1 LLASAI
7 AKAAPNLST
16 FYDAFT
22 PVCFTLLGLWL
33 VVVQTRHSEWR
44 RSTVHRNRAYALSM
58 NFALP
63 GMMGL
68 LSLVEPGNSSLWRV
82 SFACV
87 GIGGVAIL
95 GWMALG
101 GLLGERQSPAPA
113 LATGFSVL
121 AYAVIALVAI
131 APTIIKDVGIGLTA
145 LEFEAILLSVLV
157 FLAVNV
163 AWFLMFEDVGVGER
177 R

>member
-1 LLASAI
+1 MIGL
-7 AKAAPNLST
+7 AKAAPDLTT
-16 FYDAFT
+16 FYGAFS

-44 RSTVHRNRAYALSM
+44 QSAVHRGRAYVLSI

-68 LSLVEPGNSSLWRV
+68 LSLVEPGSSSLWRV
-82 SFACV
+82 SFAVV
-87 GIGGVAIL
+87 GVGEILIL
-95 GWMALG
+95 GWMAL
-101 GLLGERQSPAPA
+101 LGPLAGRQSTLGLAANWLAVVLYGVITLIA
-113 LATGFSVL
+113 LAPGVVGDLGFS
-121 AYAVIALVAI
+121 
-131 APTIIKDVGIGLTA
+131 LTP
-145 LEFEAILLSVLV
+145 LELEAILLSVLV

-163 AWFLMFEDVGVGER
+163 AWLLMFDEVKLEDGR